1 MNSIETIIHTYGN
14 TLLRISLLLLENEKD
29 AEDAVQETLL
39 KYMQKAPIFENDTK
53 EKAWLVTVVTNQCRD
68 MLRARIRHPQVEL
81 ETMQH
86 FSMEKEEIGIMEAL
100 MKLPEKFKTVLLL
113 HYVEGYKVDEI
124 ASIIGK
130 TPSTVKMRLQKGRKL
145 LEEKYRKEFL

>member
-1 MNSIETIIHTYGN
+1 MDSIETIIHTHGDM
-14 TLLRISLLLLENEKD
+14 LLRISLCLLGNEKD

-39 KYMQKAPIFENDTK
+39 KYIQKAPRFENEIK

-68 MLRARIRHPQVEL
+68 MLRARIRHPKVEL
-81 ETMQH
+81 EAIQH
-86 FSMEKEEIGIMEAL
+86 FSMEKEELGIMEAL

-113 HYVEGYKVDEI
+113 HYVEEYKVEEI
-124 ASIIGK
+124 ARIIGK
-130 TPSTVKMRLQKGRKL
+130 TPSAVKMRLQKGRKL